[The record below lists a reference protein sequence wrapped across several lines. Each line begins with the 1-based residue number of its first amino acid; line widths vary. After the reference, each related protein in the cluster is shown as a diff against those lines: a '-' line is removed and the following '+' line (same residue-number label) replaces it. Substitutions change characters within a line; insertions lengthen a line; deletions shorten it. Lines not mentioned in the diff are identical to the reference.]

1 MLVFADCIFVKDI
14 KGAAERPDI
23 RQSQHL
29 CQFKRSSYHCDFTQM
44 TIINVATLIYLF
56 FLKLFAAAAAAEKPV
71 KEI

>member
-1 MLVFADCIFVKDI
+1 MKDI

-29 CQFKRSSYHCDFTQM
+29 CQFKRSAYHCDFTQM
-44 TIINVATLIYLF
+44 TIINVATLIFLFF
-56 FLKLFAAAAAAEKPV
+56 FLKLFTAAAEKPV